1 MARTKQTAR
10 MCFVPQNNKSKKIT
24 TLKPATKNGKGGKG
38 LNKNNNVSYSSD
50 SESDSEAHVVNNQQF
65 SVKFDDQAKC

>member
-10 MCFVPQNNKSKKIT
+10 MCFVPQNNKSKKNKVS
-24 TLKPATKNGKGGKG
+24 KPATKSGKGCKG
-38 LNKNNNVSYSSD
+38 VNKSINVPYSSD